1 MDETIRLLQW
11 HIFEGILT
19 DTFATFCCCPVTD
32 IKDRV
37 MWFRTNVKTVRSST
51 ITCQTKVSCLW
62 SLTLLMLFIILQ
74 LQRQF
79 IRYHREYWGGEG
91 KPRQSMWSK
100 ESRIWLRAA
109 IISVAC
115 CHVSVRT
122 CCLHISGYTVIVL
135 VREDDGWRQILS
147 SAWTQVMTC
156 VRG

>member
-19 DTFATFCCCPVTD
+19 DTFATLCCCPVTD

-37 MWFRTNVKTVRSST
+37 MWFRTNVKNSQIQHNYVSNKGVMFVIAHFVDAVHHPPTAATVHQ
-51 ITCQTKVSCLW
+51 IPP
-62 SLTLLMLFIILQ
+62 
-74 LQRQF
+74 
-79 IRYHREYWGGEG
+79 EYWRGEG

-147 SAWTQVMTC
+147 SAWTRVMTC